1 MSCKPRTRFDL
12 WVVFADGT
20 YVNFRS
26 PTRRPITPAFFV
38 AKLREY
44 ADLIEEVLAV
54 FDARSRECAGA
65 DRQDRPQSEGRVQ

>member
-44 ADLIEEVLAV
+44 ADLIEEVLA
-54 FDARSRECAGA
+54 ARGQGCAGNVG
-65 DRQDRPQSEGRVQ
+65 QDLPQSSERVQ